1 MATTEELKA
10 KARAFAR
17 QLCAEMG
24 EVSESEDECWLLVV
38 EELAAE
44 MGDAVATALVEEHST
59 ARSPE
64 EEENCPQCGRLGRYR
79 GSRER
84 DLVTRRG
91 PATIHEPEYYCTCCR
106 KSFFPDDAIDRG

>member
-24 EVSESEDECWLLVV
+24 EVSESEDECWLLLV
-38 EELAAE
+38 EEMAAE
-44 MGDAVATALVEEHST
+44 MGDAVATAMVEEHST
-59 ARSPE
+59 ARPQE
-64 EEENCPQCGRLGRYR
+64 EEANCPRCGRSGRCR

-84 DLVTRRG
+84 ELLTRRG
-91 PATIHEPEYYCTCCR
+91 PATIHEPEYFCTCCR

>member
-1 MATTEELKA
+1 MAITEELKA

-24 EVSESEDECWLLVV
+24 EVSASEDECWLLIV
-38 EELAAE
+38 EEMATE

-59 ARSPE
+59 TQPRGE
-64 EEENCPQCGRLGRYR
+64 EETCPQCGAPGRYR
-79 GSRER
+79 GLRER
-84 DLVTRRG
+84 ELVTRRG